1 MRVPEKSVADEI
13 QPAYKRIRTL
23 LDLGLFEQAHQL
35 LDRLPPGEIES
46 AQARFLH
53 GLVCVKLG
61 QLREAVATL
70 ERLMAQVPD
79 NGYSY
84 HYLGLGEGGRGNV
97 GGATACFR
105 RAMELPQKP

>member
-1 MRVPEKSVADEI
+1 MRVPDNAVQDDA

-23 LDLGLFEQAHQL
+23 LDLGMFEQAQQL

-53 GLVCVKLG
+53 GLVCMKLG

-70 ERLMAQVPD
+70 ERLVAQVPD

-84 HYLGLGEGGRGNV
+84 HYLGLGEGRGNV
-97 GGATACFR
+97 RGATACFR
-105 RAMELPQKP
+105 RALELPGKP

>member
-1 MRVPEKSVADEI
+1 MRVPENDAADDV

-23 LDLGLFEQAHQL
+23 LDLGLFVQAQQP
-35 LDRLPPGEIES
+35 LDHLPPGEIES
-46 AQARFLH
+46 AQAHFLH

-70 ERLMAQVPD
+70 ERLLAEVPD

-84 HYLGLGEGGRGNV
+84 HYLGVGSDGRGDV
-97 GGATACFR
+97 RGATACFR
-105 RAMELPQKP
+105 RALELPGNP